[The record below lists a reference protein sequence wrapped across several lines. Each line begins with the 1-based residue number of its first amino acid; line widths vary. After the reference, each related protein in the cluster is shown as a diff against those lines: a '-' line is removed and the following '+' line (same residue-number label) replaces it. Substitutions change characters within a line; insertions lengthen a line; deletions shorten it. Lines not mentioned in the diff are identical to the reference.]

1 MYLASRSINT
11 QRENQAKTQGED
23 TAINKPRKET
33 SEEASLL
40 ASQSQTS
47 DLQKYENRN
56 FCDLSQQVWV
66 LITKAFKNC

>member
-33 SEEASLL
+33 SEESSLL
-40 ASQSQTS
+40 ASHSQTY

-56 FCDLSQQVWV
+56 LCDLSQQVWV